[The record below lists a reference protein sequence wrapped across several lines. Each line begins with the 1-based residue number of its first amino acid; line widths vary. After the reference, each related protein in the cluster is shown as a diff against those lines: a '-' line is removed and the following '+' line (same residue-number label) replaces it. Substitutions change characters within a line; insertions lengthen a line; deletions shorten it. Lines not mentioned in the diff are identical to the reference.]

1 MDPSWDMNI
10 SIGNVILP
18 LTEIWVA
25 QIWDSRERIW
35 VVSVLIQS
43 DR

>member
-1 MDPSWDMNI
+1 MKI

-18 LTEIWVA
+18 LTEILVA

-35 VVSVLIQS
+35 VVSVLTIQS